1 MTRSHAG
8 RTLRAAAVTALVVTV
23 LCGCGQRG
31 PLALPESARPIE
43 RLPQPPTPTSETE
56 SQDDERENER

>member
-1 MTRSHAG
+1 LLA
-8 RTLRAAAVTALVVTV
+8 AAAVTVLAAALG
-23 LCGCGQRG
+23 GCGQRG

-43 RLPQPPTPTSETE
+43 RLPQPPATTSETD